1 GLAAGAQ
8 AEFGHAL
15 VQAGGGGRGIR
26 QDRGR
31 AGRGTHCARGEE
43 AFMRAGAP
51 RLLLVLTELP
61 PAVGGMQTH
70 ARHLA
75 AHLSRHAAA
84 IEVLTYR
91 TTDPLLAAQAREFD
105 AACG

>member
-1 GLAAGAQ
+1 
-8 AEFGHAL
+8 
-15 VQAGGGGRGIR
+15 
-26 QDRGR
+26 
-31 AGRGTHCARGEE
+31 
-43 AFMRAGAP
+43 MRASAP

-84 IEVLTYR
+84 IEVLNYR
-91 TTDPLLAAQAREFD
+91 TNDPLLAAPAS
-105 AACG
+105 